1 MAKPTSR
8 VLAALDMLQTGG
20 RIRGAELATR
30 LGVDA
35 RTVRR
40 YIAQLVDL
48 GIPVESER
56 GCDGGYALRAGYR
69 LPPMMFGPDETLAVA
84 VGLRAAAQLGLED
97 IAPALAAVQAK
108 LERVLPRG
116 VRERLGEIERS
127 VALDLARPRA
137 SGSASALRMLSAA
150 THARQRVRLNYAAAD
165 GVSSQREFDP
175 YGVAFRG
182 GQWYVVGHCRLRDAL
197 RAFRLDRIGAVEPL
211 PASFGR
217 PEHFDVLA
225 YLTDAVATLPRQ
237 HAVEVL
243 LRTDL
248 AAARAHIAPELAT
261 LTQTGQGVRLLAQ
274 TDSLAW
280 MARVL
285 AALPWQFDIVR
296 PAALRKELA
305 AHARQLLA
313 GLDAHDAQS
322 DALGDNAR
330 RPTPARTSA

>member
-1 MAKPTSR
+1 
-8 VLAALDMLQTGG
+8 
-20 RIRGAELATR
+20 
-30 LGVDA
+30 
-35 RTVRR
+35 
-40 YIAQLVDL
+40 
-48 GIPVESER
+48 
-56 GCDGGYALRAGYR
+56 
-69 LPPMMFGPDETLAVA
+69 MMFGPDETLAVA

-237 HAVEVL
+237 HAVEVP
-243 LRTDL
+243 LRTGL
-248 AAARAHIAPELAT
+248 AAARPHLPPEPAPP
-261 LTQTGQGVRLLAQ
+261 TQTGQGRA
-274 TDSLAW
+274 
-280 MARVL
+280 
-285 AALPWQFDIVR
+285 
-296 PAALRKELA
+296 PAGADR
-305 AHARQLLA
+305 LA
-313 GLDAHDAQS
+313 GLDGAR
-322 DALGDNAR
+322 AR
-330 RPTPARTSA
+330 RAAMAVRHRAACRPAQRVGGARATAACRAGRA